1 MGRAKDALTSA
12 ISILNQNQ
20 KAKEMVEA
28 IPKVICFDLEG
39 EEEPFYVVVEGKQL
53 NLTEAISGEPDIIVS
68 GDAEEVAKIASR
80 EREITHPIAE
90 GKISITK
97 GKLSQMIVFDRVLSF
112 RRREKG
118 IIST

>member
-1 MGRAKDALTSA
+1 MGRAKDALASA

-28 IPKVICFDLEG
+28 MPKVVCFELEG
-39 EEEPFYVVVEGKQL
+39 EKPFYVVVEGEQL
-53 NLTEAISGEPDIIVS
+53 NLTDAISGEPDIIVS
-68 GDAEEVAKIASR
+68 GDADEVAKIARR

-97 GKLSQMIVFDRVLSF
+97 GKLSQMIVFDRMLTFQGRKKTVTS
-112 RRREKG
+112 K
-118 IIST
+118 